1 MPNESGMNYQEIK
14 SRLDEIVDLVS
25 DDSLPLD
32 DALSLYE
39 EAVSLGLQASNLLE
53 KDLSEKETQGEVV
66 DAVLEE
72 GVYPATTED
81 SQPTTHS

>member
-14 SRLDEIVDLVS
+14 TRLDEIVDLVS
-25 DDSLPLD
+25 DDSLALD

-53 KDLSEKETQGEVV
+53 KDLSEEETQGEVV
-66 DAVLEE
+66 STLAEE
-72 GVYPATTED
+72 GSTETIAED
-81 SQPTTHS
+81 FS